1 MAILDLIEHP
11 NEASNEMVHRE
22 PQNDSGEFR
31 LGSQLVVRESQR
43 AIFMRDGKALDV
55 IGPGRHTLSTQ
66 NIPLL
71 TGILGIPFGGDSPFR
86 AEVFF
91 VSMRELTDM
100 KWGTP
105 QPLAFRDAEFGM
117 VRLRAIGTYSMRVAD
132 PQLFVTQVVGT
143 RSSFTTADLDDFL
156 RGVVINEISD
166 LLGTVHTSLLD
177 IQGMTR
183 ELADTARAA
192 LTDDFSRLGLQL
204 STFQVIAI
212 TPPDEVAKRIDERS
226 GIGALGDMRT
236 YTQFQTAQAIRDA
249 ANNPGTGGDL
259 TGAGVGLGAGVG
271 IGQAMAGS
279 LRDAFTQQPPSANPA
294 VGAATITCPNC
305 QASIPATSKFCPN
318 CGHNLAPTPVV
329 CARCGTENA
338 PASKFCTN
346 CGASLSAPE
355 PPSPVSPAGTR

>member
-11 NEASNEMVHRE
+11 NEASNEIVHRE